1 MVERM
6 CDGIV
11 KWGLAILIAF
21 TPLAFGTVEDWS
33 LAIMEWGLVT
43 LALVHI
49 LARLWTGASPARAR
63 RGLTG
68 IEIPAI
74 LFLGLCAAQTI
85 PMPMAWL
92 RAVSPEA
99 ARMYTPIDATS
110 LSEAHRIGPA
120 EEIQSDPVLN
130 PTIPVNRPIS
140 LRPGE
145 TWKRWRLAA
154 SLVALFFLVA
164 FWADRRERVVFL
176 IITVTTVGFLVAV
189 EGLVQY
195 LSWNGKIYWIRKV
208 PPSSPFGPFVNHNH
222 FAGYVEMV
230 IPVAISLAFYLVA
243 LRSSEGRS
251 LPSSGAPFSDGWRG
265 SAAHLEHW
273 GQGGLAMFA
282 AIILIVGLVFSTSRG
297 GILSTGISGL
307 ILFMVIR
314 HRFASRVLAWS
325 VAGALLAVVVVLVC
339 WIGADVISD
348 KIRSSSDLPSEA
360 SFRTRLIV
368 WEGVVSNLPGFVWVG
383 AGLGAFEEG
392 FAPRI
397 PPGASTRWDKAH
409 NDYLQFLWETGVV
422 GTLILIACAALF
434 ARRYWWPALTGRGHP
449 LDILRIGIA
458 VALMSLAL
466 HSVVDFNLQIA
477 SNGFLCALLGGILIG
492 IHRIVEEEHLG
503 RPVLVREES
512 SPG

>member
-11 KWGLAILIAF
+11 KWGLAALIAF

-33 LAIMEWGLVT
+33 LAIMEWGLIS
-43 LALVHI
+43 LALVHL
-49 LARLWTGASPARAR
+49 LARLWTGAPQARSR

-68 IEIPAI
+68 IELPAV
-74 LFLGLCAAQTI
+74 LFLTLCAAQTI

-92 RAVSPEA
+92 RVLSPEA
-99 ARMYTPIDATS
+99 ARMYTPIDPTS
-110 LSEAHRIGPA
+110 LSDAHRIGPA
-120 EEIQSDPVLN
+120 QEIQSDPVLN
-130 PTIPVNRPIS
+130 PSIPVNRPIS

-145 TWKRWRLAA
+145 TLKRLRLAA

-164 FWADRRERVVFL
+164 FWVDRNERAVFL

-195 LSWNGKIYWIRKV
+195 LAWNGKIYWVRKV

-222 FAGYVEMV
+222 FAGYVGMV

-243 LRSSEGRS
+243 LRRSEGRS
-251 LPSSGAPFSDGWRG
+251 LPSPPAPFSDGWRG
-265 SAAHLEHW
+265 SAGHLEHW

-282 AIILIVGLVFSTSRG
+282 AIILIVSLVFSTSRG
-297 GILSTGISGL
+297 GILSTGVSGL
-307 ILFMVIR
+307 ILFAVIR
-314 HRFASRVLAWS
+314 HRLASRILAWS
-325 VAGALLAVVVVLVC
+325 VAGALVAVVVIFVS

-348 KIRSSSDLPSEA
+348 KIRSSHDLPSTA
-360 SFRTRLIV
+360 SFRSRLIV
-368 WEGVVSNLPGFVWVG
+368 WEGVVRNLPEFVWVG
-383 AGLGAFEEG
+383 AGLGAFEES

-397 PPGASTRWDKAH
+397 PAGSSTRWDKAH
-409 NDYLQFLWETGVV
+409 SDYLQFLWETGVT
-422 GTLILIACAALF
+422 GALILISGAALF
-434 ARRYWWPALTGRGHP
+434 VRRYWWPALMGRGHS
-449 LDILRIGIA
+449 LDMLRIGIA

-466 HSVVDFNLQIA
+466 HSWVDFNLQIG

-492 IHRIVEEEHLG
+492 IHRTIEEERLG

-512 SPG
+512 SPN